1 MSKGKRYE
9 KTFKL
14 QAARLVVDH
23 GYTYREAGE
32 RLGVS
37 SWSVRS
43 WVKQFRASGE
53 LPAAESDS
61 AAPVGEELKTLRD
74 ENRKLRLEN
83 EILKKATAYF
93 AKDSL

>member
-9 KTFKL
+9 KSFKL
-14 QAARLVVDH
+14 QAARLVADH
-23 GYTYREAGE
+23 GYTFGDAGA

-37 SWSVRS
+37 AWSVRN
-43 WVKQFRASGE
+43 WLHQFRACGD
-53 LPAAESDS
+53 LPGKEVT
-61 AAPVGEELKTLRD
+61 APVADELKALRE

-83 EILKKATAYF
+83 DILKKATAYF